1 MIIPRRFRTEKDHK
15 PDVNDILYIMRHVVD
30 MCSSFVPISYKQF
43 CLCEG
48 VTDPP
53 TSPTLLTFDHGIDN
67 VQVMETLHT
76 NFSYSTHP
84 SFLERPSIMT
94 KQLFVSLIRPTQDVT
109 ESVNYCWNEMN
120 QSTWRGSPETKSDFR
135 SVKDRFLRIVE
146 SHANSL
152 SSDPNLLMVN
162 REYLNADI
170 YTKKK
175 TPIEMH
181 IGEFNGN
188 NNGFTHIELDNLR
201 SYIHPGFISS
211 IEPIRM
217 FKGITLLELTQM
229 EQPHNMPDYS
239 PITVSMTE
247 EAIEDESDFC
257 NHPWR
262 SKPMILTRE
271 RLSEFILLEDHA
283 FYLFEKWY
291 GTHRDR
297 NTNPLFYWI
306 VYKQI
311 REFRRYLCMNAQFDF
326 FVNDLYLAIDSDE
339 KRKVLIQCSLDEWE
353 DECIHVQD
361 SEFDFNEIEGFTRF
375 YWCETG
381 GEE

>member
-1 MIIPRRFRTEKDHK
+1 MILPRRFRTEKDHK
-15 PDVNDILYIMRHVVD
+15 PDVNDMLYIMRHVVD

-201 SYIHPGFISS
+201 SYTHPGFISS

-229 EQPHNMPDYS
+229 
-239 PITVSMTE
+239 
-247 EAIEDESDFC
+247 
-257 NHPWR
+257 
-262 SKPMILTRE
+262 
-271 RLSEFILLEDHA
+271 
-283 FYLFEKWY
+283 
-291 GTHRDR
+291 
-297 NTNPLFYWI
+297 
-306 VYKQI
+306 
-311 REFRRYLCMNAQFDF
+311 
-326 FVNDLYLAIDSDE
+326 
-339 KRKVLIQCSLDEWE
+339 
-353 DECIHVQD
+353 
-361 SEFDFNEIEGFTRF
+361 
-375 YWCETG
+375 
-381 GEE
+381 